1 MTRRLRSY
9 IALVTCV
16 ATLATGC
23 RPTQPIY
30 LFEDKDLSHYR
41 AMATE
46 LEYPDAESDR
56 IADVARAKD
65 PLTLSNPEVQ
75 EIWDVSLEEAMKTAL
90 ANSKVLRNLGGL
102 LFTPGLP
109 ASNQTI
115 APTGVLLQTQ
125 GQNQNGQ
132 SLGTAQTSQTI
143 YNPAIQESNTANGVE
158 AALSQFDAQYNS
170 QIFWQKNNR
179 PQNLFLQG
187 FTPQV
192 FRQDFAQQ
200 QSEIGKVTAT
210 GTRTFLREHVIYDQN
225 NNAHNQFPSAWNTD
239 IEAEFRH
246 PLLQGSGVEFN
257 RIAGPNSTNGVF
269 AGQGVN
275 GPILNPN
282 SLPGTFNGVVLA
294 RINVDIALADFEA
307 GVRAMVSD
315 VERAYW
321 DLYYNYRN
329 LNAVQA
335 GRDSALQSWRKVYA
349 LYLEGVKGGEAERE
363 AQAREQYF
371 LFRAQVENTLGL
383 LYTAESRLRYMMG
396 LAPTDGRLIR
406 PSDEPTTA
414 LVRFDWNDVLTE
426 GLTRSVELRRQRW
439 VVKQNELKLIASR
452 NYLLPRL
459 DTQALYRWRGFG
471 DQLTSYDGLSYQPSP
486 IPNSSRGSGATN
498 TLFGG
503 QYQEWQLGLNL
514 TIPIGFRLAMAGVR
528 NAELILAQSRAFLQ
542 DQELELSH
550 VLTNSIRDLDRNY
563 QVSRTTFNRR
573 VAAQAQVEAV
583 ESAYKAG
590 TATVDMLLDAQRR
603 LADAEIAYYRALVDY
618 NVAILQVHYRKN
630 SLLEYNGIILA
641 EGPWPAKAYFDAR
654 KRARERDAATYLNYG
669 FTRPNVVSRG
679 AMPQRMNQPGEPF
692 QSRASSTGV
701 GENGGLRPIP
711 DPNMSQGLDGDG
723 RAAPLE
729 EVPPPNGDAGMLEE
743 GGLPRLDDT
752 DRLPGGDGAGTLDDA
767 AEPSEDGGMPADG
780 AAAGSD
786 DRAAAD
792 DAPALEG
799 SEAVENGSDGAGTD
813 EELSAPEPP
822 EPSGEQARGPLLAP
836 PDVQHAG
843 RAAPDR
849 RRGAAAASRDWL
861 AYQRADRPVVQPTP
875 ARTSDPIVRTAVS
888 GGWKASIRR

>member
-1 MTRRLRSY
+1 MTRRLRTFVA
-9 IALVTCV
+9 IVTCV

-41 AMATE
+41 TMATE

-132 SLGTAQTSQTI
+132 SLGTAQTSQSI

-170 QIFWQKNNR
+170 QIFWQKNDR

-192 FRQDFAQQ
+192 FLQEFAQQ

-225 NNAHNQFPSAWNTD
+225 NNQNNQFHSAFNTD

-246 PLLQGSGVEFN
+246 PLLQGAGVEFN
-257 RIAGPNSTNGVF
+257 RIAGPNSSNGIF
-269 AGQGVN
+269 SGQGVN
-275 GPILNPN
+275 GPIQNPN
-282 SLPGTFNGVVLA
+282 SLPGTYNGVILA

-349 LYLEGVKGGEAERE
+349 LYIEGVKGGEAERE

-414 LVRFDWNDVLTE
+414 LVRFDWNEVLTE

-471 DQLTSYDGLSYQPSP
+471 DQLVNYNGQAYQPSA
-486 IPNSSRGSGATN
+486 IRGASNGSGATN
-498 TLFGG
+498 TLFNGT
-503 QYQEWQLGLNL
+503 YQEWQLGLNL

-528 NAELILAQSRAFLQ
+528 NAELVLAQSRAFLQ
-542 DQELELSH
+542 DQELELAH

-583 ESAYKAG
+583 EAAYNAG

-630 SLLEYNGIILA
+630 SLLEYNGILLA

-654 KRARERDAATYLNYG
+654 KRARERDAAHYINYG

-679 AMPQRMNQPGEPF
+679 AMPQQMDQPGQRFET
-692 QSRASSTGV
+692 RAETTEEG
-701 GENGGLRPIP
+701 GAGLRPIP
-711 DPNMSQGLDGDG
+711 DPNMSQGTG
-723 RAAPLE
+723 RGGPSAE
-729 EVPPPNGDAGMLEE
+729 EVPPPNPEGDLPDDFQRPSLDDREDFMPDADEDRSPDTSLDQSGGSELPNDRAARTDEESAADDSAGLNERVEVDE
-743 GGLPRLDDT
+743 GGSA
-752 DRLPGGDGAGTLDDA
+752 DGAGT
-767 AEPSEDGGMPADG
+767 E
-780 AAAGSD
+780 
-786 DRAAAD
+786 
-792 DAPALEG
+792 
-799 SEAVENGSDGAGTD
+799 

-822 EPSGEQARGPLLAP
+822 EPSGEQASGPFFTPPGGQQARRATTAP
-836 PDVQHAG
+836 G
-843 RAAPDR
+843 RSAAVSGR
-849 RRGAAAASRDWL
+849 WL
-861 AYQRADRPVVQPTP
+861 AYQPAENQAASSTATRA
-875 ARTSDPIVRTAVS
+875 SDSLAASAYS
-888 GGWKASIRR
+888 GGWKPAVRR